1 MNNKLNI
8 GKKLTRVRWI
18 LLHNLSLKILSVI
31 LAFVIWF
38 LIASVNNPMSSRLF
52 QNISVE
58 IINQDSA
65 ADIDKAFDV
74 ISGDVVTVKVTERR
88 QLLNGL
94 NSSDLHV
101 YADMENLNDMDAVP
115 LRVSCDRPGVSWDE
129 IELSPSSMKVHL
141 EQKKQSEFAISVV
154 TAGSV
159 EKGYEI
165 GSTEVLQGKTVQV
178 AGPESL
184 LNRIGRITA
193 SVNVNRLHQDTTI
206 SAVLHVYDKLEEEFT
221 ETQMNRI
228 QIMNSSGVL
237 LDSNQVTVKVILWE
251 IRSGIPLSVGTTGTP
266 EAGYRI
272 ARMTT
277 VPETVSLVGTTDG
290 LDQVSGGIVLTDAV
304 SVAGANETVSAEV
317 SLQDYLTELG
327 IENIRLV
334 ADADPTIT
342 VTVEIEKTG
351 DRTVEVP
358 LSNLQLMNKPDDR
371 TLTYAPADVIS
382 VRIHSDTENVFSLS
396 LDQIKGTLDLSPCQ
410 TAGSYEIPVQ
420 IELPDGYELVSEVQI
435 MVTSES
441 TVSTQEIELT
451 TEAHK
456 E

>member
-8 GKKLTRVRWI
+8 RKKLARVRWI

-38 LIASVNNPMSSRLF
+38 LIAGVNNPMSSRLF

-58 IINQDSA
+58 IVNQDSV

-88 QLLNGL
+88 QLLSGL

-115 LRVSCDRPGVSWDE
+115 LRVTCDRPGVSWDE

-154 TAGSV
+154 TTGSV

-193 SVNVNRLHQDTTI
+193 SVNVTRLHQDTTI

-277 VPETVSLVGTTDG
+277 VPETVSLVGTPEG
-290 LDQVSGGIVLTDAV
+290 LAQISGGIVLTDAV

-317 SLQDYLTELG
+317 SLEDYLSQLG

-371 TLTYAPADVIS
+371 TLTYSPADVIS

-396 LDQIKGTLDLSPCQ
+396 QDQIKGTLDLSPCQ